1 MTRNND
7 LIKENVI
14 DDKQDIDESPPK
26 NDQNNDTINH
36 NLYNE
41 LR

>member
-7 LIKENVI
+7 PIKENVI

-26 NDQNNDTINH
+26 NDQSTDTINH